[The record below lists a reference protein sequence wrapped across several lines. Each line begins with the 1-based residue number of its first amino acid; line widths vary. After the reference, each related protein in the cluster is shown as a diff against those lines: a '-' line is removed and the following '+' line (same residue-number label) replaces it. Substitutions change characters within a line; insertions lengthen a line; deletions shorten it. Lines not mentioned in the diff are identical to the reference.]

1 MNKMK
6 MYKCT
11 NIQKQINKENT
22 KYVADQQLLIVDDQW
37 LVILHDQQMNNVK
50 TFLIRNWQL
59 ENNVKTESEVV
70 NLRTSFKGLR

>member
-1 MNKMK
+1 MHK
-6 MYKCT
+6 YT
-11 NIQKQINKENT
+11 KQINKENT

-59 ENNVKTESEVV
+59 ENNVKAESEVG

>member
-1 MNKMK
+1 

-11 NIQKQINKENT
+11 NIHKQINKENT
-22 KYVADQQLLIVDDQW
+22 KYVGDQQLLIVDDQW

-59 ENNVKTESEVV
+59 ENNVKTESEVG

>member
-1 MNKMK
+1 MHK
-6 MYKCT
+6 YT
-11 NIQKQINKENT
+11 KQINKENT
-22 KYVADQQLLIVDDQW
+22 KYVADQQLLIVDVQW

-59 ENNVKTESEVV
+59 ENNVEAESEGG

>member
-1 MNKMK
+1 

-11 NIQKQINKENT
+11 NIQKQINKKNT
-22 KYVADQQLLIVDDQW
+22 KYVGDQQLLIVDDQW

-59 ENNVKTESEVV
+59 ENNVEAESEVG